1 MLCCTECRV
10 LLTASTGLVH
20 IRSAAHAVSYARMS
34 EDKYEN
40 VCTELGIR
48 TEYPTIQELNGI
60 ESLSGLDIYTMSLV
74 CGVEECSMIFA
85 SRSTM
90 WKHYN
95 GKHKGVPLL
104 NIWHIVLAQHL
115 DNGAHKTYFQVIK
128 PLYVFRPILN
138 KDWIDNA
145 IKLSPLYNTDPRYV
159 NTFLVKTKWVEHVKG
174 LDPDELRSLVSSP
187 RANEFPLLKEMVE
200 WVFEVAM
207 VLIKGTPEIILQH
220 LNTKE
225 LVK

>member
-1 MLCCTECRV
+1 
-10 LLTASTGLVH
+10 
-20 IRSAAHAVSYARMS
+20 MS

-60 ESLSGLDIYTMSLV
+60 EALSGLDIYTMSLV

-90 WKHYN
+90 RKHYS
-95 GKHKGVPLL
+95 GKHKGVPLP
-104 NIWHIVLAQHL
+104 NIWHIVSAQRL
-115 DNGAHKTYFQVIK
+115 DNGAHKTYFQVIE
-128 PLYVFRPILN
+128 PPYVFRPVLN
-138 KDWIDNA
+138 KDWIDVLDTRIDDA
-145 IKLSPLYNTDPRYV
+145 MKLSPLYNTDPRYV
-159 NTFLVKTKWVEHVKG
+159 NAFLVKTKWVEHVKG

-187 RANEFPLLKEMVE
+187 RANEFPLLKETVE

-207 VLIKGTPEIILQH
+207 VSIKGTPEIILQR
-220 LNTKE
+220 LNAKE